1 MTLFEVLSYQN
12 AKSLQTRYF
21 IKLSLTNS
29 DAFAEVCNE
38 IQKVHQT
45 FTYSFHPEMNNQ
57 DIFYGG
63 KDFCLCTC
71 PW

>member
-1 MTLFEVLSYQN
+1 MRSPC
-12 AKSLQTRYF
+12 KSVTF

-38 IQKVHQT
+38 IQKVHKT
-45 FTYSFHPEMNNQ
+45 SNYSFHPEMNNQ
-57 DIFYGG
+57 NIFYYG
-63 KDFCLCTC
+63 KDFYLFTR